1 MSRDAAKLDVA
12 SLKKDTTACDSPQR
26 PVKDLTLYL

>member
-1 MSRDAAKLDVA
+1 LDVA